1 MTVTLLL
8 LGGLGTIVVWWLSG
22 QRLAAKPWLEVGG
35 IEQFPGTGPSAVPAA
50 KLGLWVFLAVA
61 ASLFALVISAYF
73 MRMHLGDWRPLPEPR
88 LLWLNTA
95 VLVMSSV
102 AMRRAELAARGGRM
116 DAVRASLLVGG
127 ALALVFLVGQILA
140 WRELVAA
147 GYFLAGNPANGF
159 FYLITAAHGL
169 HLLGG
174 LVALARVGARLQH
187 GDRPDRIRLSVELCA
202 LYWHFLL
209 LAWIVLFALL
219 LQS

>member
-1 MTVTLLL
+1 VSVTLLL

-22 QRLAAKPWLEVGG
+22 QRLAAKPWLEAGG
-35 IEQFPGTGPSAVPAA
+35 IERFPGTGASPVPAA

-61 ASLFALVISAYF
+61 SSLFALCISAYF

-102 AMRRAELAARGGRM
+102 ALRRADLAAQGGQM
-116 DAVRASLLVGG
+116 DKVRSGLLAGG
-127 ALALVFLVGQILA
+127 ALAVVFLIGQIMA
-140 WRELVAA
+140 WRELAAA

-159 FYLITAAHGL
+159 FYLVTAAHGL

-174 LVALARVGARLQH
+174 LVALARTGARVQR

-219 LQS
+219 LLT